1 MALEFNSSNFQTEV
15 LQANGPVLVD
25 FWAAWCGPCKRIGPV
40 IDELARENSDLK
52 IGKVDVDSN
61 QDLAMRYNV
70 QSIPFIAVFK
80 DGKVVDSVL
89 GAVPKSQL
97 QAMLDRHRGGVA

>member
-1 MALEFNSSNFQTEV
+1 MALEFNSSNFQSEV

-70 QSIPFIAVFK
+70 QS
-80 DGKVVDSVL
+80 
-89 GAVPKSQL
+89 
-97 QAMLDRHRGGVA
+97 

>member
-1 MALEFNSSNFQTEV
+1 
-15 LQANGPVLVD
+15 
-25 FWAAWCGPCKRIGPV
+25 
-40 IDELARENSDLK
+40 
-52 IGKVDVDSN
+52 
-61 QDLAMRYNV
+61 MRYNV

-97 QAMLDRHRGGVA
+97 QAMLDRHRGSIA

>member
-1 MALEFNSSNFQTEV
+1 MALEFNSSNFQSEV

-40 IDELARENSDLK
+40 IDELARENGDLK

-80 DGKVVDSVL
+80 DGQVVDSVM

-97 QAMLDRHRGGVA
+97 QAMLDRHRGSIA